1 MNPYKINQS
10 IKKAIVDNSLRIR
23 PIVDG
28 MTQTDP
34 KAAEELRKLIEDFP
48 YVTDPYLESIPFY
61 AKDDRTTL
69 RSLVDK
75 KLIEE
80 ETAQLFA
87 KYWTGDSRNADK
99 VFLYEHQA
107 LAAEYAGK
115 GKHLLVSTG
124 TGSGKT
130 ETFLVPVI
138 DGIIRARKNGVEP
151 GIQAMVMYP
160 MNALVNDQLRRIRDI
175 LRCAE
180 PHSII
185 GDPDPDPVSETGIP
199 YACDITFGRYTG
211 ELPTEAEV
219 REFRRMCQRNLGEF
233 RDRMKELADDG
244 EKTKMNPKLVRHPDL
259 SSDSCI
265 SREYTARS
273 QWTEQPAD
281 ILITNYAMLERLLLD
296 PKMDDFFKQGTWRY
310 IVLDEAHSYD
320 GAMGTEIAWLIR
332 RLVQRVSK
340 NGRSERQFIATSATM
355 GDDGAAKHF
364 AADLFNRPESE
375 IELLKGR
382 LAGEVDYPEV
392 DLGRTQSLSD
402 LVKGEEEHRRELL
415 DFVGEHF
422 SGLFADCPEIKASPE
437 MQSLLSITRW
447 FYDFRKWLE
456 SLRDLK
462 EMVTQG
468 DSDTVAF
475 GDFVAMASGVAE
487 LDFRKEWLFR
497 FSAEGTWQVIARM
510 LSAALER
517 QGGELVRGWIRQ
529 ASAETLMARIRKI
542 ERSLRDGVGRGDQL
556 IKLSPSDVRIL
567 AHIICELCVQL
578 DALENDRAEPRS
590 PMAWKVCVSEAK
602 GVLKSAVDRMDELS
616 KAAKDFEKLLSEVWR
631 KETGCNN
638 AASIGDCVTGRL
650 THSGA
655 LFKAFAA
662 HFVKGNHPTWSDVS
676 GTMGLSPDDFDAFMQ
691 LLPLS
696 NHGDKKLRKPLM
708 DLRYHQAVKGIS
720 GIAVYFKHGGAGME
734 TGFSVDDERSQIQG
748 SMAYA
753 LGCCKYCGRPYILG
767 YSTADATSITQDGE
781 FSLARY
787 QTENQPGR
795 YVALSW
801 RIHSDAPIKTYLN
814 PITGKCSKHPD
825 EVGVCVP
832 IAEVLCAG
840 NGEIFSE
847 CVACKSRRGPNS
859 SPIIPFSTSETVTK
873 NVVLYNLVQSAD
885 CSFAAR
891 NTHSGGRKVLA
902 FSDSR
907 SGAASLVMQFGKFME
922 DILLDQVVLNAL
934 RDLTAMDR
942 KEHISELEEEIN
954 AIIND
959 IAGAQRPR
967 AVRQYEDELR
977 RAEEELMAL
986 RLPGVSF
993 RDLATRV
1000 KDELMKCRAHY
1011 FLEIPYRVE
1020 GNQGTEGI
1028 FGYDNSARLATLAA
1042 LRSLN
1047 PRSLIRSRIVSVCSE
1062 TQLKAEYCK
1071 TQEWKNWVQC
1081 FNGNEQNAK
1090 LCFNKL
1096 YKRIYLHAA
1105 LFVEPGVWQNEGDEN
1120 TQIDDGVHF
1129 QYAKT
1134 SDDVGETVSYING
1147 RCAYETHGPIR
1158 FNVNGRT
1165 EERGVN
1171 INAGRRCDVSK
1182 IFAEYGINGAQQVE
1196 VAIDHLRHLLAPEL
1210 NPARMHQNQCE
1221 LILGP
1226 QRFALGK
1233 NAGSLDASR
1242 ELTLFRVEEHT
1253 AQISKE
1259 LGQLYQGLFSAG
1271 FINVLSCST
1280 TFEMGVDL
1288 GDLNCVFLGNMPPT
1302 AANYTQRAGRAGRR
1316 AGSASYVLT
1325 FMGSKPH
1332 DRYYKDHP
1340 EDLFFAEVV
1349 SPKLYMDNCTYRSC
1363 HLRAVAMHNY
1373 LRFFM
1378 DRNRNHS
1385 SWRTA
1390 GKFFLGY
1397 SNVRAEIRINNE
1409 SVLRCLDDW
1418 RVSAHDS
1425 TEDDCRE
1432 VCGNQDLG
1440 YSVRNDLYFQLKGG
1454 EFDDL
1459 REFGYQKLAGPNQG
1473 QVDGDRGDLL
1483 TLPLL
1488 EQYRQTA
1495 NAIAAE
1501 GGERWKV
1508 QLRAGTVPRPTDN
1521 DPPELLA
1528 AFRTLRHLI
1537 DRQSIE
1543 ELAQKHVLPLYGFPC
1558 DLIKMTPADDRADI
1572 DLSRPKK
1579 LAIYEYAPGNYVLA
1593 NGKAYRSRGAVFYMR
1608 QAGPGLEPLYAG
1620 NTSCRLRLIQCH
1632 LCRDFYEARQDG
1644 QNMCPKCG
1652 ELSQMNPGLYV
1663 SPDAF
1668 KAGEGETNFPSG
1680 YFRNINRGFMYK
1692 GEGCHDDKWIS
1703 VDRTSAVYT
1712 YPTDRTLTYLNTLKD
1727 PGVIGG
1733 PGENA
1738 EQYLGY
1744 FYRAQTDIL
1753 LIKGRTRIGFDDD
1766 ERNSAA
1772 WCSAAQVYARAAAL
1786 ILGVNERDIS
1796 AFETR
1801 IVGENAIVLFDDTSN
1816 GAGVLLGL
1824 FADNEAG
1831 QAIISSRHR
1840 AILQKALEI
1849 CTGCDCYKNVDD
1861 GSVPYKHET
1870 YLEKRQAGDTECREY
1885 TSCYRCLKSYNNQRE
1900 HHRLDAHDAAVIIR
1914 GLLGE
1919 RPEETEVNTSV
1930 EKSSGCRAG
1939 AVAGAWINT
1948 PSWIRDIKHLRQLP
1962 LDHNRE
1968 IIKVILY
1975 INGAEVED
1983 EFVAYNDK
1991 FIRCKQN
1998 GDVKIAN
2005 FIRIRNN

>member
-34 KAAEELRKLIEDFP
+34 NAAKELRKLIENFP

-75 KLIEE
+75 KFIEE

-107 LAAEYAGK
+107 LAAEYVGK

-138 DGIIRARKNGVEP
+138 DGIIRAKKDGVGP

-185 GDPDPDPVSETGIP
+185 GDTDPDPVAEKGIR

-219 REFRRMCQRNLGEF
+219 REFRKKCQENLGEC
-233 RDRMKELADDG
+233 RDGMKALADDG
-244 EKTKMNPKLVRHPDL
+244 ENTKMDPKLVRHPDL

-265 SREYTARS
+265 RCEYTTRS
-273 QWTEQPAD
+273 QWTDQPAD

-296 PKMDDFFKQGTWRY
+296 PKMDGFFNRGTWRY

-332 RLVQRVSK
+332 RLVQRVSENDRK
-340 NGRSERQFIATSATM
+340 ERQFIATSATM
-355 GDDGAAKHF
+355 GDDCAAKHF
-364 AADLFNRPESE
+364 AADLFNRPENE

-382 LAGEVDYPEV
+382 LAGEVDYPKV

-415 DFVGEHF
+415 DFVCEHF
-422 SGLFADCPEIKASPE
+422 SGLFVDCSEIKASPE

-456 SLRDLK
+456 SLRDFK
-462 EMVTQG
+462 EMATLDG
-468 DSDTVAF
+468 SDTIAF

-487 LDFRKEWLFR
+487 LDFRKEWSFCFR
-497 FSAEGTWQVIARM
+497 AEGTWQVIDCM
-510 LSAALER
+510 IFKALNDLDKK
-517 QGGELVRGWIRQ
+517 LVRGWIKQ
-529 ASAETLMARIRKI
+529 ASAETLIARIEEIR
-542 ERSLRDGVGRGDQL
+542 ESLRDGVGRGDRL

-567 AHIICELCVQL
+567 AHIICELCEQL
-578 DALENDRAEPRS
+578 DALEKDGKEPRS
-590 PMAWKVCVSEAK
+590 PMAWEVCVSEAK

-662 HFVKGNHPTWSDVS
+662 HFVKGKHPKWSDVS

-720 GIAVYFKHGGAGME
+720 GIAVYFRHGNSGME
-734 TGFSVDDERSQIQG
+734 PCFSVDDERSQIQG

-767 YSTADATSITQDGE
+767 YSAADETSITEDGE

-801 RIHSDAPIKTYLN
+801 STHSDAPIKTYLN

-832 IAEVLCAG
+832 IAEVLCAR

-885 CSFAAR
+885 RSFAAR

-934 RDLTAMDR
+934 RDLMSEDR
-942 KEHISELEEEIN
+942 KERISELEKVIHEIRWTGKMN
-954 AIIND
+954 PS
-959 IAGAQRPR
+959 IAGML
-967 AVRQYEDELR
+967 EGNLR
-977 RAEEELMAL
+977 EAEEKLLAL

-993 RDLATRV
+993 RALASRV
-1000 KDELMKCRAHY
+1000 KDELMKCGAHY

-1020 GNQGTEGI
+1020 GNQGAEGI

-1047 PRSLIRSRIVSVCSE
+1047 PRSLIRSGIVSVCSE
-1062 TQLKAEYCK
+1062 TQLKAEYCE
-1071 TQEWKNWVQC
+1071 TSEWKNWVQC

-1105 LFVEPGVWQNEGDEN
+1105 LVVEGGVWRNEGNDN
-1120 TQIDDGVHF
+1120 TPTDDGVYF
-1129 QYAKT
+1129 QCAKT

-1147 RCAYETHGPIR
+1147 RCAYDTHGPIR
-1158 FNVNGRT
+1158 FNVNGQAGGG
-1165 EERGVN
+1165 GVN
-1171 INAGRRCDVSK
+1171 INAGRRCDASK
-1182 IFAEYGINGAQQVE
+1182 IFAEYGINGTQRVE
-1196 VAIDHLRHLLAPEL
+1196 VAIRRLRRLLDPEL
-1210 NPARMHQNQCE
+1210 NPAPAHQDQCKI
-1221 LILGP
+1221 ILGP
-1226 QRFALGK
+1226 QRFAVGEK
-1233 NAGSLDASR
+1233 TGSLDASR

-1397 SNVRAEIRINNE
+1397 SNGGGEIRINNE
-1409 SVLRCLDDW
+1409 SVLKCLDDW
-1418 RVSAHDS
+1418 RVSADDS
-1425 TEDDCRE
+1425 TEYDCKE

-1473 QVDGDRGDLL
+1473 PGDGNRGDLL

-1488 EQYRQTA
+1488 EQYRQAA

-1501 GGERWKV
+1501 GDIQLER
-1508 QLRAGTVPRPTDN
+1508 AVPRPQDGR
-1521 DPPELLA
+1521 PEPLA

-1537 DRQSIE
+1537 DRQTIE

-1558 DLIKMTPADDRADI
+1558 DLIKMTPAADRADI

-1608 QAGPGLEPLYAG
+1608 QAGAGQEPLYAG

-1632 LCRDFYEARQDG
+1632 LCSDFYEARQDG
-1644 QNMCPKCG
+1644 QNKCPKCG
-1652 ELSQMNPGLYV
+1652 ELSQMNPDLYV

-1703 VDRTSAVYT
+1703 VDGTSAVYT

-1733 PGENA
+1733 RGQDA
-1738 EQYLGY
+1738 VQYRGY

-1753 LIKGRTRIGFDDD
+1753 LIKGRTRIGFDDG

-1824 FADNEAG
+1824 FADNGAG

-1948 PSWIRDIKHLRQLP
+1948 PSWNRDISRLRQPSLAR
-1962 LDHNRE
+1962 NRE

-1998 GDVKIAN
+1998 GDVGIAN
-2005 FIRIRNN
+2005 FIRIKNN